1 MRWRAAGKESC
12 RRHIEWLK
20 KDEWRHAALSARLR
34 DAGGAARF
42 GRAGDGRLW
51 VRESEGRT
59 RGGIYCPRFGVLLPA
74 FNPRETSDGDERF
87 IAPLVRSRRDRLFS
101 IIGTEERVRFIEN
114 FLDDAPVD
122 SERYRLF
129 TAERLSSI
137 GESRGREGEWGEPLT
152 IRAASPGDFQKLWPL
167 ERHYQMEE
175 VIRSG
180 REVSEYRLREL
191 FRAAL
196 KRQSIYM
203 AIRNGEAVGKA
214 GTNARGFTYD
224 QVGGVFVTPKYRR
237 RGIAAELMRVLMN
250 AIHRGGR
257 GACLFVK
264 ESNSA
269 ALNLYRGLG
278 LGDRGGFRISYWS

>member
-20 KDEWRHAALSARLR
+20 KDEWRHAALSARLKSS
-34 DAGGAARF
+34 GGAARF

-51 VRESEGRT
+51 VRESEGRN
-59 RGGIYCPRFGVLLPA
+59 RGGIYCSRFGVLLPA
-74 FNPRETSDGDERF
+74 FNPRDTSDGDERF

-101 IIGTEERVRFIEN
+101 IIGTEERVRFIED

-129 TAERLSSI
+129 TDERPSSI
-137 GESRGREGEWGEPLT
+137 RESRGREGECGELLT
-152 IRAASPGDFQKLWPL
+152 IRAASPGDFQELWPL

-191 FRAAL
+191 FRTAL

-203 AIRNGEAVGKA
+203 AIRDGEAVGKA

-237 RGIAAELMRVLMN
+237 RGIAAELMHVLLN

>member
-1 MRWRAAGKESC
+1 M
-12 RRHIEWLK
+12 
-20 KDEWRHAALSARLR
+20 
-34 DAGGAARF
+34 
-42 GRAGDGRLW
+42 
-51 VRESEGRT
+51 
-59 RGGIYCPRFGVLLPA
+59 LLPA

-129 TAERLSSI
+129 TDERPSSI
-137 GESRGREGEWGEPLT
+137 GESRGREGECGEPLT

-203 AIRNGEAVGKA
+203 AIRDGEAVGKA

-237 RGIAAELMRVLMN
+237 RGIAAELMRVLLN